1 MSNIFFKRWGDMLMA
16 KYCSNCEKGVS
27 EDVTYCTNCGSA
39 VNGTQNQ
46 QTAYQTQRPAK
57 QKKK

>member
-57 QKKK
+57 